1 MSDTPNDRP
10 FRWYAAEKIERLEAE
25 IEDLKDDKRVFLS
38 HLNLLADLL
47 TPDQAAKARKLLD
60 ATPRMEFLSKTFTLQ
75 QENAELRADKERLD
89 WIARNRSISSTERPW
104 SVTPESL
111 RESIDAARK
120 EARNG

>member
-1 MSDTPNDRP
+1 MSDTYNDRP

-75 QENAELRADKERLD
+75 QENATLRKLLKLLSESDQHP
-89 WIARNRSISSTERPW
+89 T
-104 SVTPESL
+104 VTVAEVAQYAKQGL
-111 RESIDAARK
+111 AAIGEDAK
-120 EARNG
+120 P